1 VVGLK
6 ISGKFRGVGFGPQNF
21 REIFDHRKFRH
32 NSCKGVKILFSSA
45 DRTPTDMSLAWPD
58 ADRLK
63 RRKPPYQLM
72 AASLQLLLLLML
84 PLTVL
89 ELVEF

>member
-21 REIFDHRKFRH
+21 RDIFDHRKIRH
-32 NSCKGVKILFSSA
+32 KSCNEMKILISSA
-45 DRTPTDMSLAWPD
+45 DRTPTDTSLALPD

-72 AASLQLLLLLML
+72 PALLCLKNVAHFHHL
-84 PLTVL
+84 
-89 ELVEF
+89 